1 MNSSILAALCHI
13 LPVLSELF
21 QGTIGFLV
29 ADHEKI
35 IKITGGT
42 GEESRKGVFAEGDL
56 LTEDLPAYRCIKEN
70 RTVIDDIPAEYFGYA
85 MTAVAVPIKDEENQI
100 IGSIAIGKRNFS
112 SDVKEHAQMLSQSL
126 EIASQAVGEVTHEIE
141 KMVDDNQHLLSDIV
155 ATNQLMDSTDQILKF
170 VGNIASQTNL
180 LGLNAA
186 IEAARAGD
194 SGRGFSV
201 VADEIRKLSTS
212 STQSIKEINS
222 SITQLK
228 TSMTNLGDKMKDNNR
243 RFEIQAQYIE
253 EIDAN
258 IKEINATGEGLKK
271 LAKLME

>member
-1 MNSSILAALCHI
+1 MNSSILVVLCHI

-85 MTAVAVPIKDEENQI
+85 MTAVAVPIKDEDNQI

-112 SDVKEHAQMLSQSL
+112 SDVKEHSQMLSQSL

-194 SGRGFSV
+194 LGRGFSV

-243 RFEIQAQYIE
+243 RFEIQAQHIE